1 MDGVVY
7 STRAG
12 GPTAHQVTWEMLA
25 QAAATLVSD
34 DGRIPSDAA
43 RQEEGT
49 LSSGLWRA
57 GLPASLYG
65 ASK

>member
-1 MDGVVY
+1 M
-7 STRAG
+7 SPTRAG
-12 GPTAHQVTWEMLA
+12 PPPASHQVTWEMLA
-25 QAAATLVSD
+25 QVAATLISD

-43 RQEEGT
+43 RQEEVT
-49 LSSGLWRA
+49 LSRGLWRA